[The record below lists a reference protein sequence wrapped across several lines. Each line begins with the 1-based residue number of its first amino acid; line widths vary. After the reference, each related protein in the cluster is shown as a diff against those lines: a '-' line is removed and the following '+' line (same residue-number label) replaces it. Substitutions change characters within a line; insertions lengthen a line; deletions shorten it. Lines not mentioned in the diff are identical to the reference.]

1 MFRKSQRRKTS
12 KNSRTNASTCTSL
25 QPGQGCNVTCAE
37 PYTGGQGE
45 NATWAYCPGSTTIEG
60 AFYNPVSD
68 QKAACCRVFFF
79 CCLHFFH
86 GPWVLDAFQYGLEV
100 SNLCGQLQ
108 WKNGPWIV
116 RSNATCQIPS
126 PLAIFT
132 RVRICGCATRPICTL
147 VIMSFSGRDLSTS
160 FQIHLIE
167 EKKSTTPLS
176 QSLKIC
182 GNPSHWM
189 SLVKPNY

>member
-60 AFYNPVSD
+60 AFLLSGFQTKKRLVV
-68 QKAACCRVFFF
+68 AFFF
-79 CCLHFFH
+79 FVVCIFFMA
-86 GPWVLDAFQYGLEV
+86 LDAFQYGLEV

-167 EKKSTTPLS
+167 ENKSTPPFH
-176 QSLKIC
+176 SL
-182 GNPSHWM
+182 
-189 SLVKPNY
+189 